1 MSEADDAFVQ
11 ATDNLI
17 SLYRSV
23 ERRTLD
29 LPLVSFM
36 PFLLFFWATIKFVF
50 FLYLGIFI
58 ILPVNLVILVRTF
71 SPDIGVT
78 DRFSYLTYIMYGSG
92 YGEAKYLRHHLY
104 LLDPCLT
111 SL

>member
-36 PFLLFFWATIKFVF
+36 PFLLFFWATIKFSF
-50 FLYLGIFI
+50 FLYVGIFL
-58 ILPVNLVILVRTF
+58 ILPVNLVISHPKHFPRTLALPAVF
-71 SPDIGVT
+71 PIL
-78 DRFSYLTYIMYGSG
+78 LTLCMALDMERRSTYGTI
-92 YGEAKYLRHHLY
+92 
-104 LLDPCLT
+104 CIC
-111 SL
+111 